1 MVLRLAFFCSVF
13 LQPLCML
20 GNGRGKQI
28 TCASERGGKARGKGA
43 GEDATFHVFSRS
55 FLKVAVLGS
64 HLAGV
69 ALLDVAPLF
78 LQIITGL
85 SK

>member
-28 TCASERGGKARGKGA
+28 TCASERGGKARGEMG
-43 GEDATFHVFSRS
+43 GERENEMGKLNWRQSC
-55 FLKVAVLGS
+55 GS
-64 HLAGV
+64 QCENG
-69 ALLDVAPLF
+69 
-78 LQIITGL
+78 
-85 SK
+85 